1 MPLISVIIP
10 MFNAENTIRETIDS
24 VLQQTL
30 TDFEI
35 IVIDDGSTDASLDA
49 VKHIHDS
56 RIRVLSQP
64 NSGAPASR
72 NRGLAEST
80 GEFIAFLDADDV
92 WTPDKLAAQID
103 ALQTNPDAAVAYSW
117 TQFIDESGQVLS
129 SGRRITVSNDAY
141 EKLLVMNFL
150 ENGSNPLIRRPAL
163 AEIGGFDESL
173 LSSQDRDLYLRLAMR
188 YRFVTVPKYQ
198 ILYRMT
204 SGSITSNLSRQE
216 RQALEFVNRA
226 FIQAPASLQHLKPRS
241 LAHLYRYLT
250 LRGLEDEP
258 TLQRSLAIARCFALT
273 LRYEPSLLWRQ
284 TQLMTAV
291 AAKIAIGIVLPSK
304 QAQAV
309 LKRIGTRRQQQRN
322 T

>member
-1 MPLISVIIP
+1 
-10 MFNAENTIRETIDS
+10 
-24 VLQQTL
+24 
-30 TDFEI
+30 
-35 IVIDDGSTDASLDA
+35 
-49 VKHIHDS
+49 
-56 RIRVLSQP
+56 
-64 NSGAPASR
+64 
-72 NRGLAEST
+72 
-80 GEFIAFLDADDV
+80 
-92 WTPDKLAAQID
+92 
-103 ALQTNPDAAVAYSW
+103 
-117 TQFIDESGQVLS
+117 
-129 SGRRITVSNDAY
+129 
-141 EKLLVMNFL
+141 MNFL